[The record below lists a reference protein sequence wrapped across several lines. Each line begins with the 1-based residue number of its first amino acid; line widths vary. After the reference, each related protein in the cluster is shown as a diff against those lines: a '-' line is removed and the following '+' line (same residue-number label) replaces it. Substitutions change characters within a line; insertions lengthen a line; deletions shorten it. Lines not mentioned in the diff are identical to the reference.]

1 MKRIIIIAILLTAF
15 CIFADLE
22 DAAITVSS
30 GNVNAGE
37 SISIDIATTELI
49 EDYDVISF
57 QFEMTYDPVAVTYTS
72 FEDGD
77 IFTDGMLLVNETEPG
92 NLIAAYSH
100 YIAQTGSGIIVRLT
114 FTGIAGNTDL
124 DIHDFKFNATPID
137 NTTDGSITVIGQ
149 DLLPIADAGEDISAD
164 EGTVVNLDGSNSY
177 DPEGNAITY
186 IWIAPAAITLAD
198 ETSATPSFTAP
209 TVTEDT
215 EYVLSLT
222 VNDGIHNSLPDE
234 IVVTVINV
242 NALDNVPDQITE
254 VGIHSISPNPF
265 NPSTTINFLV
275 PSDETKVS
283 VNIYSIKGQLVKNFE
298 LSGLVPNSLSRITWQ
313 GKDQQGKSVAS
324 GIYFCQIKGAA
335 SKAYSRMLL
344 LK

>member
-1 MKRIIIIAILLTAF
+1 MKKIIIISLLLIAF
-15 CIFADLE
+15 SMFADLE
-22 DAAITVSS
+22 DAAIIVSS

-37 SISIDIATTELI
+37 SISIDIATSELI

-57 QFEMTYDPVAVTYTS
+57 QFEMNYDPNTITYND
-72 FEDGD
+72 FDEGD

-100 YIAQTGSGIIVRLT
+100 YEAQTGTGVIIRLT
-114 FTGIAGNTDL
+114 FTGISGNSDL
-124 DIHDFKFNATPID
+124 DIHDFKFNATPIN
-137 NTTDGSITVIGQ
+137 NTTDGSITVNGQ
-149 DLLPIADAGEDISAD
+149 NLLPLADAGADIAVD
-164 EGTVVNLDGSNSY
+164 EETAANLDGSNSY
-177 DPEGNAITY
+177 DPEGNNLTY
-186 IWIAPAAITLAD
+186 LWTAPAEIILSD
-198 ETSATPSFTAP
+198 PTSATPSFTAP

-215 EYVLSLT
+215 EYIISLI

-242 NALDNVPDQITE
+242 NALDNVPTHITE

-275 PSDETKVS
+275 PCDETS
-283 VNIYSIKGQLVKNFE
+283 VEVNVYSVKGQLVKGFH
-298 LSGLVPNSLSRITWQ
+298 LSGLVPNSLSRVTWQ
-313 GKDQQGKSVAS
+313 GTDERGNAVAS
-324 GIYFCQIKGAA
+324 GVYFCQIKGAS